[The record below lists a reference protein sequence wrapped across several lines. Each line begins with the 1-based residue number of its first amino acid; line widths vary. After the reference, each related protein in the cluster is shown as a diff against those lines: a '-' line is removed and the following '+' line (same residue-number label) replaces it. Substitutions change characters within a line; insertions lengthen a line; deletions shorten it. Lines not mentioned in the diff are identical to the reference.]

1 MRDEQGQ
8 HISAKQVIEWTSMH
22 SEVPV
27 FGFWDFSIGEGK
39 AIGGLVIE
47 GYQQGYAAAQIIN
60 RIVAGE
66 AIEKIRP
73 QVAKKGKY
81 IFSKAEMAKHQ
92 LTIPQEIKRT
102 ITWVK

>member
-39 AIGGLVIE
+39 AI
-47 GYQQGYAAAQIIN
+47 
-60 RIVAGE
+60 
-66 AIEKIRP
+66 EKIRP
-73 QVAKKGKY
+73 QVAKKGRY
-81 IFSKAEMAKHQ
+81 ILSKAEMTKHQ